1 MQEFDLVVIG
11 GGPAGIAAATA
22 ASNHNLN
29 VLLIDERST
38 LGGQI
43 YKRVGPGFEV
53 KDSIKLGADYLRG
66 EILIKSLTKSNAEVM
81 LETTVLSVE
90 DSQVIVVTADNKYD
104 SIKYKKLLI
113 TPGAYDRPVVFPGWT
128 LPGVITAGAA
138 QSLVKTQRVLP
149 GSRIFFAGS
158 GPLALA
164 FPAQLSK
171 MGANIVGIIEAAPRP
186 GLVKSFR
193 IARSL
198 RGNLDL
204 IRDAF
209 FYQFH
214 LVKSRIRIKYGR
226 IIVSA
231 NGTDRLESITYARVD
246 KNWRPIS
253 GTEKTV
259 PADTLCIGYGFF
271 PSVEL
276 FKILNCEMSYDESRG
291 GTVVQLDEWGSTSLP
306 NVFGAGDG
314 TGVSGSYVAI
324 LNGQIAA
331 LRIAYELDK
340 ISEKTLFSLSK
351 SIRKEVNLRKKFQK
365 AINHAYAVKSGIY
378 QLASSETIICRCES
392 IPLKDLLPIIES
404 TSDFSVVKAYS
415 RCGMGL
421 CQGRN
426 CQRQVSA
433 LIAAKHGLDLG
444 KIPGTTPRFP
454 AKPVLLGQIADSS
467 IRDEKYFI
475 DEQ

>member
-1 MQEFDLVVIG
+1 
-11 GGPAGIAAATA
+11 
-22 ASNHNLN
+22 
-29 VLLIDERST
+29 
-38 LGGQI
+38 
-43 YKRVGPGFEV
+43 
-53 KDSIKLGADYLRG
+53 
-66 EILIKSLTKSNAEVM
+66 
-81 LETTVLSVE
+81 
-90 DSQVIVVTADNKYD
+90 
-104 SIKYKKLLI
+104 
-113 TPGAYDRPVVFPGWT
+113 
-128 LPGVITAGAA
+128 
-138 QSLVKTQRVLP
+138 
-149 GSRIFFAGS
+149 
-158 GPLALA
+158 
-164 FPAQLSK
+164 
-171 MGANIVGIIEAAPRP
+171 
-186 GLVKSFR
+186 
-193 IARSL
+193 
-198 RGNLDL
+198 
-204 IRDAF
+204 
-209 FYQFH
+209 
-214 LVKSRIRIKYGR
+214 
-226 IIVSA
+226 
-231 NGTDRLESITYARVD
+231 
-246 KNWRPIS
+246 
-253 GTEKTV
+253 
-259 PADTLCIGYGFF
+259 
-271 PSVEL
+271 
-276 FKILNCEMSYDESRG
+276 MSYDESRG

-392 IPLKDLLPIIES
+392 IPLRDLLPIIES